1 MNAPKTWFSTAFSP
15 SLRAQKAR
23 LRNLFTRPGK
33 QGLPALVLCL
43 AVVILCG
50 ALVSC
55 REEPETPV
63 AAEDPAQQALLTLRQ
78 DLNFPQSCDSQ
89 YWEEEDVPYF
99 LFAAHEEDPASWRAG
114 LLSFDGTAWTW
125 LWPGDPDGAEYG
137 EFWSSFGIDR
147 KITLLDGGGAV
158 LFCRSQ
164 GESDAWTPV
173 QTLSFRGPEGSR
185 SVTSVLT
192 FSGNYLADDTPPAAV
207 TLEELNAAPDRR
219 GVFPP
224 EGGDGPFLLDQAEEY
239 RLYGYGNGLI
249 LRRDD
254 AFSYFPFVWRS
265 PLDVR
270 PQLWPGDWNGDGTE
284 DVAIWTHAGTGTG
297 VSVDSLFLVDLSAA
311 PWTWQSPDLTTLSGL
326 PQAGYVDGGSSLLV
340 SVGTGS
346 SLLLSLDQFS
356 LTAFEAEEV
365 SSGNYLSYTQSDG
378 GLHVT
383 FTCALGS
390 PGSQEPAFLLPADV
404 AEQDGR
410 WVCVRPRLA
419 ALPAP

>member
-1 MNAPKTWFSTAFSP
+1 MNAPKIWFSTAFSP

-23 LRNLFTRPGK
+23 LRSLFTRPGK
-33 QGLPALVLCL
+33 DGLPALVFFL
-43 AVVILCG
+43 AVVALCG

-55 REEPETPV
+55 QEKPETPV
-63 AAEDPAQQALLTLRQ
+63 AAEDPAQQALLILRQ
-78 DLNFPQSCDSQ
+78 DPNFPQNYDSQ
-89 YWEEEDVPYF
+89 YWEEEDGPYF
-99 LFAAHEEDPASWRAG
+99 LFAAHEQDPAPWRAG

-125 LWPGDPDGAEYG
+125 LWPGDPDGAEYR
-137 EFWSSFGIDR
+137 EFWSSLGVEHR
-147 KITLLDGGGAV
+147 ITLLEEGGAV
-158 LFCRSQ
+158 LLCRSQ
-164 GESDAWTPV
+164 GESGGWTPV
-173 QTLSFRGPEGSR
+173 ESLSFRGPEDSR
-185 SVTSVLT
+185 SVNSVLI
-192 FSGNYLADDTPPAAV
+192 FSGNYLAGDTPPTAV
-207 TLEELNAAPDRR
+207 TLADLNTAPDRR
-219 GVFPP
+219 GVFPL
-224 EGGDGPFLLDQAEEY
+224 EEDDGPFLLDQAENY

-270 PQLWPGDWNGDGTE
+270 PQLWPGDWDGNGTE

-311 PWTWQSPDLTTLSGL
+311 SWTWQSPDLTTLSGL
-326 PQAGYVDGGSSLLV
+326 PRVGYVDGGSSLMV

-356 LTAFEAEEV
+356 LAAFEEV
-365 SSGNYLSYTQSDG
+365 SSGNYLSYTKSDE
-378 GLHVT
+378 GLQVT

-390 PGSQEPAFLLPADV
+390 PGFQEPAFLLTADV

-419 ALPAP
+419 ALPDL